1 MFEHIIEFK
10 KSKYDENGI
19 LVSDFLLSNEIEIS
33 KKAWERIYDYD
44 LEELKKDRKD
54 FDGCKLFDHME
65 SISKSFKFDSNTYYL
80 EIGCGP
86 AHIGD
91 YLMENHDVYF
101 IGVDFNYNMLLTLKK
116 YFDKKG
122 YKKYL
127 LIHGDIN
134 DMPIK
139 NNTIDFVY
147 GGGVIE
153 HMSDTN
159 KILKELYRIL
169 KSNGVSFNTVP
180 AFNLWWLT
188 RFYNT
193 IPFSFCRKW
202 FDFLHLTVLK
212 GKLLES
218 GSGYQLGYT
227 PKNLFAL
234 HKKVSFRD
242 IYVSAFAFHPS
253 RRIVKSKIL
262 SNLFYQ
268 LHKFNLFCAVYQV
281 YGKK

>member
-10 KSKYDENGI
+10 KAKYDKNGI

-54 FDGCKLFDHME
+54 FDGCKLLDHME

-127 LIHGDIN
+127 LVYGDIN

-227 PKNLFAL
+227 IKNLFDL
-234 HKKVSFRD
+234 HKEAAFKK
-242 IYVSAFAFHPS
+242 IHISAFAFHPS
-253 RRIVKSKIL
+253 NKIVKNKIL
-262 SNLFYQ
+262 STLFYR
-268 LHKFNLFCAVYQV
+268 LHKFNLCCAVYQV